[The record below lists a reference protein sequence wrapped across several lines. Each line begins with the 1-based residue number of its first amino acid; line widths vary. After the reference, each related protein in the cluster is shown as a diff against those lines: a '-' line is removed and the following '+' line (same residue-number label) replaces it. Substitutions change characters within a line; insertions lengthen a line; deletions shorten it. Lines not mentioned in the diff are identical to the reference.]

1 MSHILVLSD
10 DKVYQFG
17 VKYYHTKHYTCETP
31 MKNRDYRK
39 EYDRYQS
46 LPKQKKN
53 RAKRNLWNR
62 RLKDKVPS
70 GMEIDHKIPLMNGGS
85 NLKKNIRLRSI
96 KNNRADKK
104 ALVKKALWEGFYDEL
119 RKVIS

>member
-1 MSHILVLSD
+1 
-10 DKVYQFG
+10 
-17 VKYYHTKHYTCETP
+17 

-39 EYDRYQS
+39 EYDQYQS

-62 RLKDKVPS
+62 RLKGKVPS

-119 RKVIS
+119 DKVLN